1 MNVKKIFIWVGAM
14 LGLITVA
21 TVGYMLI
28 LKVSLINAL
37 YMTVITISTV
47 GYREVVDLNNLGKI
61 FTMGVIFVSVGMVG
75 YLLSVV
81 FRFFSEGNINE
92 AWRRKKMTKEI
103 EKMSNHI
110 IVCGAGET
118 GVHVIKQ
125 LKRRMVDFVVIE
137 NDPEALET
145 LKELQ
150 VKYVFDDAT
159 KEETLMDANVKKAK
173 GLISALAK
181 DSDNAFVVMT
191 ARELNPG
198 LHIVAR
204 AHEDNS
210 HKKLRRAGA
219 NNTVSP
225 DEIGGKKMAQLMIS
239 PDVQYFVDNI
249 IDTKNMSIDM
259 EEVMIKESSELIDKK
274 LRDAKI
280 SEKAGLIVLAI
291 RRGEDE
297 VFIFNPKA
305 DESLRLHDKM
315 IVVGS
320 KEQISTLKDMS
331 KDID

>member
-145 LKELQ
+145 LK
-150 VKYVFDDAT
+150 
-159 KEETLMDANVKKAK
+159 
-173 GLISALAK
+173 
-181 DSDNAFVVMT
+181 
-191 ARELNPG
+191 
-198 LHIVAR
+198 
-204 AHEDNS
+204 
-210 HKKLRRAGA
+210 
-219 NNTVSP
+219 
-225 DEIGGKKMAQLMIS
+225 
-239 PDVQYFVDNI
+239 
-249 IDTKNMSIDM
+249 
-259 EEVMIKESSELIDKK
+259 
-274 LRDAKI
+274 
-280 SEKAGLIVLAI
+280 
-291 RRGEDE
+291 
-297 VFIFNPKA
+297 
-305 DESLRLHDKM
+305 
-315 IVVGS
+315 
-320 KEQISTLKDMS
+320 
-331 KDID
+331 

>member
-1 MNVKKIFIWVGAM
+1 MNVRKVLNWGIIILGFIS
-14 LGLITVA
+14 IA
-21 TVGYMLI
+21 TIGYMLI
-28 LKVSLINAL
+28 LDVSFIDAL
-37 YMTVITISTV
+37 YMTIITISTV
-47 GYREVVDLNNLGKI
+47 GYKEVAELNHLGKI
-61 FTMGVIFVSVGMVG
+61 FTMCVILVSVGMIG

-92 AWRRKKMTKEI
+92 AWRRNKMTKEI
-103 EKMSNHI
+103 EKMNNHI

-125 LKRRMVDFVVIE
+125 LKRRLVDFVVIE
-137 NDPEALET
+137 NNPEALEI
-145 LKELQ
+145 LKELE

-159 KEETLMDANVKKAK
+159 KEETLMAANVKTAR

-191 ARELNPG
+191 ARELNPS

-259 EEVMIKESSELIDKK
+259 EEVMIKDASELIDKK

-297 VFIFNPKA
+297 LFIFNPKA
-305 DESLRLHDKM
+305 DEHLRLHDKM

-320 KEQISTLKDMS
+320 KEQISLLKEMS
-331 KDID
+331 RDIE

>member
-14 LGLITVA
+14 LGLITFA

-61 FTMGVIFVSVGMVG
+61 FTMCVIFVSVGMIG
-75 YLLSVV
+75 YFLSVV

-103 EKMSNHI
+103 EKMTNHI

-137 NDPEALET
+137 NDPEALDT

-159 KEETLMDANVKKAK
+159 KEETLMEANVKKAK

-331 KDID
+331 KDNQ